1 MLTDELNALWAVN
14 FFIPPSGT
22 AVFGSGV
29 VVLNNGTLRG
39 GDSTYYYTG
48 NYEVNQGVFTAQV
61 KIIHY
66 SGPYNNLVGSVSE
79 TEVVLKGASDQHEF
93 EISGQYVNPQQSV
106 TAKLERLAEL

>member
-1 MLTDELNALWAVN
+1 MSSDELNALWAVN

-66 SGPYNNLVGSVSE
+66 SGSYNNLDGPFQE
-79 TEVVLKGASDQHEF
+79 TEAVLKATPNQHEF
-93 EISGQYVNPQQSV
+93 EISGQYVNSQQPV
-106 TAKLERLAEL
+106 TARLERLAEL